1 MDITYF
7 LIVIFI
13 IITAIYFMFP
23 EIGKIPL
30 TLTDITSEETIN
42 TYRYTNYLRLGLY
55 FMMVMISQFIIS
67 AVYIVNNCGGNNT
80 SNYAAAFIITFM
92 PWIFIFGIVILVLI
106 MFPGFKSAFSD
117 VIGYFVVANSA
128 NKILNEILFDEKL
141 EKTLSDDKITDPTVQ
156 ESSRELM
163 KLYSN
168 KAILI
173 NQIVP
178 DNFLSIW
185 DKIKP
190 LMKPGAADNSDLKT
204 KFLNIVALRENVGE
218 AMWYIYTG
226 LVVISIVSYKLSS
239 RDCQLDIYD
248 VQRQG
253 VQLGNRYQGVTGPA
267 TV

>member
-30 TLTDITSEETIN
+30 TLTDIISEESIN

-117 VIGYFVVANSA
+117 VIGYFAVANSA

-141 EKTLSDDKITDPTVQ
+141 EGLVKEADPNIQ

-190 LMKPGAADNSDLKT
+190 LMKPGAADNPDLKT
-204 KFLNIVALRENVGE
+204 KFLNIVALRENIGE

-267 TV
+267 SA

>member
-7 LIVIFI
+7 LIMTFL
-13 IITAIYFMFP
+13 IITVVYFMFA

-30 TLTDITSEETIN
+30 TVADLATEDTIN
-42 TYRYTNYLRLGLY
+42 TYRYTNYLRLGMY
-55 FMMVMISQFIIS
+55 FMSVLLSQFIIS
-67 AVYIVNNCGGNNT
+67 AVFIVNNCGGNNT

-92 PWIFIFGIVILVLI
+92 PWIFIFGIVILVLL

-128 NKILNEILFDEKL
+128 NKLLNEILFDEKL
-141 EKTLSDDKITDPTVQ
+141 EGLVKDADPNIQ

-185 DKIKP
+185 DNLKP
-190 LMKPGAADNSDLKT
+190 LMKPGAADDSGLKERLLT
-204 KFLNIVALRENVGE
+204 VVSLRENIGE

-248 VQRQG
+248 VERQG
-253 VQLGNRYQGVTGPA
+253 VRLERNYKDVPGVTGQ
-267 TV
+267 